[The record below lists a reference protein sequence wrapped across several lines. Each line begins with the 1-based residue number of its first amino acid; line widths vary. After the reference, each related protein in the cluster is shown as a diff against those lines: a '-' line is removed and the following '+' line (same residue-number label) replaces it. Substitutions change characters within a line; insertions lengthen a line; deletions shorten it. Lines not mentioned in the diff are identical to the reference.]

1 MSKKPKYK
9 YEFLALGTETVLL
22 AIGET
27 KVLNSGAIVKVHK
40 FSKTSDIMNTL
51 WISYNGGVWFNLE
64 SGKRTPNGI
73 DRKDF
78 VKWEIDNITNEK
90 KKQ

>member
-40 FSKTSDIMNTL
+40 FSKTSDIMN
-51 WISYNGGVWFNLE
+51 IV
-64 SGKRTPNGI
+64 
-73 DRKDF
+73 
-78 VKWEIDNITNEK
+78 
-90 KKQ
+90 